1 MYIYHTR
8 VYMYAYIQKCS
19 EKIGIPNDGYGAYEI
34 YDSINP
40 KMMTDKIAI
49 V

>member
-1 MYIYHTR
+1 MFRKNGNTN
-8 VYMYAYIQKCS
+8 
-19 EKIGIPNDGYGAYEI
+19 GGYGAYKI
-34 YDSINP
+34 YGSINP